1 MADRSALSGGV
12 AGGAAGGVASGA
24 VHDNLEPDLEVV
36 DAGAVRPDGQA
47 RRYAHTMRRGA
58 TSTPALGTRTT
69 SIAQA
74 GGAVTMPSPDRGDVS
89 TIAMPKL
96 PPPDQ
101 RDVSTIEMPKLART
115 IPRSST
121 PNMAARLPAE
131 PRDSDQMALPTI
143 APLGDHDSAG
153 VTIPV
158 LEARDPRDGDPTAV
172 PGFVA
177 DRRDSAPVAATRPA
191 ADRSGSIPIAVPTFV
206 ADRRD
211 SVPVAV
217 PTFVADRRDSVPIA
231 VPTFVADRRDSAP
244 IAEPSNR
251 SSAPSA
257 STALYR
263 RRNTRPALPTVPGPG
278 AEPAAQPADDM
289 SLEPHADLGI
299 DDSPS
304 SLPLV
309 MLDNPDGR
317 SRLRNAV
324 DITRLRDA
332 VDTGLRSAVD
342 IARMGV
348 PRRPTRLIVPMAI
361 AALVVL
367 TMWLLY

>member
-12 AGGAAGGVASGA
+12 AGGAGGGIAGGA

-36 DAGAVRPDGQA
+36 DAGAVRPDAQA
-47 RRYAHTMRRGA
+47 RRYAHTLRRGA

-74 GGAVTMPSPDRGDVS
+74 GGAVTVPSSDRGDVS

-96 PPPDQ
+96 PPPEQ
-101 RDVSTIEMPKLART
+101 RDISTIEMPKLART

-121 PNMAARLPAE
+121 PIMAARLAAE
-131 PRDSDQMALPTI
+131 PRDSDRVALPTI
-143 APLGDHDSAG
+143 APLDEHDSAG
-153 VTIPV
+153 ITVPV

-172 PGFVA
+172 PRFVA
-177 DRRDSAPVAATRPA
+177 DRRDSAPIAA
-191 ADRSGSIPIAVPTFV
+191 
-206 ADRRD
+206 
-211 SVPVAV
+211 
-217 PTFVADRRDSVPIA
+217 
-231 VPTFVADRRDSAP
+231 PTFVADRRDSAP
-244 IAEPSNR
+244 IAAPRAPRAAGTDASIAEPSNR

-263 RRNTRPALPTVPGPG
+263 RRNTRPALPTVPSELG
-278 AEPAAQPADDM
+278 AGPAARPPDDM
-289 SLEPHADLGI
+289 SLEPHAPDLGI

-309 MLDNPDGR
+309 MLDVADPDGR

-348 PRRPTRLIVPMAI
+348 PRRPTRLIVPLVI